1 MKNFVFK
8 NLVAAC
14 VAGTAIFL
22 TPKPSVAQVD
32 KSLLTEVASSC
43 QDDVFSKEYYRK
55 LGRHN
60 STFSRLN
67 PDDFNESIVYELLS
81 KCIKSRYFY
90 SLILYKFPWL
100 ASTAEMLPGYPGLVA
115 VSLIADNN
123 YGVEF
128 NSGIIDCL
136 VSQDENSDECY
147 RSHNLRGMSGGNR
160 VDSSRELNVP
170 GNGNSYAYLCPSCY
184 VTYNNYPSGR
194 RMIGAFMEWFMG
206 LEASRR
212 KELVSILGDEQTVRI
227 NRAKM
232 NKEADKAWDEYK
244 TIRQR
249 IAEEE
254 KERRRREL
262 FE

>member
-1 MKNFVFK
+1 MMKTFVFK
-8 NLVAAC
+8 TLVATC

-43 QDDVFSKEYYRK
+43 KRDVFSTEYYQQ
-55 LGRHN
+55 LGHN
-60 STFSRLN
+60 SKFN
-67 PDDFNESIVYELLS
+67 PDDSYEAQLDNLLS
-81 KCIKSRYFY
+81 QCIKSRYFY
-90 SLILYKFPWL
+90 SLVLYKFPWL
-100 ASTAEMLPGYPGLVA
+100 ASTAEMLPGYPGLAA

-123 YGVEF
+123 YGYSGGF

-136 VSQDENSDECY
+136 ASQDENSDECY
-147 RSHNLRGMSGGNR
+147 QSYNLRGLFEGQQ
-160 VDSSRELNVP
+160 VDYSSKLNVLSD
-170 GNGNSYAYLCPSCY
+170 GSYAYVCPSCY

-206 LEASRR
+206 LEASRK

-227 NRAKM
+227 NRANM
-232 NKEADKAWDEYK
+232 NEEADRAWDEYK
-244 TIRQR
+244 ELRER

-254 KERRRREL
+254 KAQRRREL